1 MHGCIFSDYSS
12 VWICAREWDCWPS
25 VCSFLRALHSVLH
38 SGCTSLLPTSSGR
51 GLLPPHPLQRLSF
64 VDLFLAVLSLRSCPP
79 AFLPLQGAGSTLQGR
94 CAAFTL
100 QGLSSCRER
109 GPLSRDAVRPSH
121 RRACPVAGRGV
132 HSPGT
137 LCGLRTAGLVQL
149 QGAGSGARGL
159 QCLWPTGFVAPGP
172 VGSSG
177 SRDGTCVS
185 PLAGKFFTTEPPTKP
200 LTLVDFVM
208 MASLAGEPQ
217 PFLLKRILA
226 IPPPGSRQ
234 HPVRSPISPHPPRSQ
249 LAARRG
255 EGRVRRGAG
264 QMDSA
269 VTSWWRRQ

>member
-149 QGAGSGARGL
+149 QGAGSTLQGRCAAFALQGLSSCRERGL
-159 QCLWPTGFVAPGP
+159 GHVAFSACGPRASLPQGLWDLLGAEMGP
-172 VGSSG
+172 VSPRWQASS
-177 SRDGTCVS
+177 S
-185 PLAGKFFTTEPPTKP
+185 PL
-200 LTLVDFVM
+200 
-208 MASLAGEPQ
+208 S
-217 PFLLKRILA
+217 
-226 IPPPGSRQ
+226 
-234 HPVRSPISPHPPRSQ
+234 HPRSP
-249 LAARRG
+249 
-255 EGRVRRGAG
+255 
-264 QMDSA
+264 
-269 VTSWWRRQ
+269 